1 MKMKKLIPLIS
12 TGSLVE
18 LKDFYMRHFD
28 FRPTMESEAYLGLIS
43 DGGGELAFM
52 VGDAKS
58 SGYFDGKGF
67 TLCFEVANVDAEAAR
82 LTAANLPIEMPLQDN
97 PWGDRSIIFRDPI
110 GIYLYVYQLKTS

>member
-1 MKMKKLIPLIS
+1 MKMKKLIPLVT

-18 LKDFYMRHFD
+18 LKDFYSRHFD
-28 FRPTMESEAYLGLIS
+28 FRPTMESAAYLGLIS

-52 VGDAKS
+52 IDETKTLDS
-58 SGYFDGKGF
+58 FEGKGL
-67 TLCFEVANVDAEAAR
+67 TLCFEVDNVDTEASR
-82 LTAANLPIEMPLQDN
+82 LIAAKLPVAVPLQDN